1 MPFGAAIV
9 PKWREGDV
17 EINIAKRA
25 ELQTFFH
32 ASFTSFYET
41 HTMQLFCWDVMCGET
56 NIVLNDT
63 RVCGSPCTTI
73 NSTDIIVNKILF
85 SILQASFVV

>member
-9 PKWREGDV
+9 ATRTEGDV
-17 EINIAKRA
+17 EINTAKRA

-41 HTMQLFCWDVMCGET
+41 YAMQLFCYKSPLDVACGET
-56 NIVLNDT
+56 YSV
-63 RVCGSPCTTI
+63 
-73 NSTDIIVNKILF
+73 
-85 SILQASFVV
+85 

>member
-9 PKWREGDV
+9 ATRREGDV
-17 EINIAKRA
+17 QIHTAKRA

-41 HTMQLFCWDVMCGET
+41 HAMQLFCYKTVRWT
-56 NIVLNDT
+56 
-63 RVCGSPCTTI
+63 
-73 NSTDIIVNKILF
+73 
-85 SILQASFVV
+85 